1 MHEYVMK
8 FKVVTYRN
16 PEGCIENLFGRKHGI
31 PNLQGGVTV
40 IHNVNLV
47 SNIGFGMEAV
57 HTTERNKL
65 VEMKTEYMDF
75 PISPPPYILSDSVA
89 DSITGNRMYSDQ
101 PLLLKGINK
110 LKRIIRGAFK

>member
-1 MHEYVMK
+1 MK

-16 PEGCIENLFGRKHGI
+16 PEGCIENLFVRKHSI
-31 PNLQGGVTV
+31 PNLRGAVTV
-40 IHNVNLV
+40 IPTVNLV

-57 HTTERNKL
+57 HTTERNKFA
-65 VEMKTEYMDF
+65 EMKTKYMDF
-75 PISPPPYILSDSVA
+75 PISYPPYILSSSVA

-110 LKRIIRGAFK
+110 LKRIIRGEAVK